1 MMDISSYGG
10 MAATLYNMALQNRG
24 EPSSTQEVSQTVADN
39 FVSQKEL
46 DPLKQQQ
53 EYRVTSQTVQEQK
66 REQQEGDKKIEIV
79 ETIKTTHRQKLDLW
93 A

>member
-10 MAATLYNMALQNRG
+10 MAGALYNMAQQNKS
-24 EPSSTQEVSQTVADN
+24 EPSVASEVSQTVADN

-46 DPLKQQQ
+46 TPLKQQEQ
-53 EYRVTSQTVQEQK
+53 YRVTSQTVQEQK